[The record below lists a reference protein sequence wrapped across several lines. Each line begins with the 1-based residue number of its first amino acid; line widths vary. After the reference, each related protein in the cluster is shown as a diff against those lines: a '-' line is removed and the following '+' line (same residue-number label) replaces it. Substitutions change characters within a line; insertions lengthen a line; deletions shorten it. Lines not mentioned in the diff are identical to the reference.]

1 MYFNARTLLIASVGA
16 LLLGAVAFA
25 PARGEAADPSAAAV
39 TSNAQQPGS
48 DMPGCPGKANGAA
61 CCASCQAQRAAEAAA
76 APAEKPAG
84 CPCQRARA
92 AAKAAAAAG
101 AAQ

>member
-1 MYFNARTLLIASVGA
+1 MYVTARTLLIAIAGA
-16 LLLGAVAFA
+16 LLLGSVAFA
-25 PARGEAADPSAAAV
+25 PARGETADQSAAAV
-39 TSNAQQPGS
+39 TSNAQQADS

-61 CCASCQAQRAAEAAA
+61 CCASCQEKQAAEAAA

-92 AAKAAAAAG
+92 AAKQAAAG
-101 AAQ
+101 GATP